1 MPLSVD
7 LNYVV
12 EWLAA
17 QAVGWGWCDWY
28 YNIACPKTQ
37 TFMVV
42 PMPLRVRV
50 VCSSQDT
57 NNLKGHHG
65 PHPPAPPKTLA

>member
-17 QAVGWGWCDWY
+17 QAVGWGGV
-28 YNIACPKTQ
+28 ISIIIFPALKLKLI
-37 TFMVV
+37 MVA

-57 NNLKGHHG
+57 NNLEGHHG